1 MSQIRVNVRADREL
15 REGLARLVPDG
26 MGGAELTQDAADAM
40 LARVVWSHLVEPGD
54 AVAVA
59 LIDVLGAGSSLDLL
73 ASGSGAKGIYV
84 ALGAATGTADE
95 DLPVSMQQV
104 SAGIKRWLPRLER
117 AAVLEDISIAAAA
130 GAYVIAPGMQE
141 WPEALNDLGAHTP
154 VLLWARGDASTLA
167 KPSLA
172 VVGARACSSYGT
184 YVTADLTSDAC
195 ASGLTIVSGAAYGID
210 AVAHRS
216 ALAASAPTVAV
227 LAGGVDRPY
236 PSAHGP
242 LLEQIASAGV
252 VCSEVVPGTAPT
264 RWRFLQRNRIIASL
278 ARATLVTE
286 AGPRSGSLN
295 TAGHAAEMG
304 RPLGAVPGPVT
315 NPASLGCHRLI
326 REYGAT
332 LVSNG
337 ADLRELIG
345 LQDAPLFDDSACDS
359 SGQPREPALHRRVVD
374 ALPLRGSRATTD
386 VARIAGITL
395 EDARAAL
402 AELELLGSVVRRETP
417 DGSGVRWSQLRGE

>member
-1 MSQIRVNVRADREL
+1 MNKTRVSVRADREL
-15 REGLARLVPDG
+15 RKGLARLIP
-26 MGGAELTQDAADAM
+26 GGVGDVELTQDAADAM

-54 AVAVA
+54 AVSVT
-59 LIDVLGAGSSLDLL
+59 LIDVLGAGSALDLL
-73 ASGSGAKGIYV
+73 ASGSGAKDVYA
-84 ALGAATGTADE
+84 ALGTMSGKADV
-95 DLPVSMQQV
+95 DLPVSVQQV
-104 SAGIKRWLPRLER
+104 AAGIKRWLPRLER
-117 AAVLEDISIAAAA
+117 TAVLEEILIAATV
-130 GAYVIAPGMQE
+130 GAHVIVPEAQE
-141 WPEALNDLGAHTP
+141 WPELLNDLGAHAP
-154 VLLWARGDASTLA
+154 VLLWVRGDASTLA
-167 KPSLA
+167 NPSLA
-172 VVGARACSSYGT
+172 VVGARACTSYGT

-195 ASGLTIVSGAAYGID
+195 ASGLTIVSGAAYGVD

-295 TAGHAAEMG
+295 TAGHAAEMS

-337 ADLRELIG
+337 AELRELVG
-345 LQDAPLFDDSACDS
+345 LQDVPMLDDSIFES
-359 SGQPREPALHRRVVD
+359 SGLPREPVLHRRVGD

-386 VARIAGITL
+386 IARIAGITL
-395 EDARAAL
+395 DDARSAL
-402 AELELLGSVVRRETP
+402 AELELLGAVVRRETP
-417 DGSGVRWSQLRGE
+417 DGGELRWSQVRRE

>member
-1 MSQIRVNVRADREL
+1 MSRTRVSVRADREL
-15 REGLARLVPDG
+15 REGLARLVPG
-26 MGGAELTQDAADAM
+26 EASGAELTQDAADAM

-54 AVAVA
+54 AVAVT

-73 ASGSGAKGIYV
+73 ASGDGAKGIHAALSAV
-84 ALGAATGTADE
+84 AGKADA
-95 DLPVSMQQV
+95 DLPVSIQQV
-104 SAGIKRWLPRLER
+104 SAGIKRWLPRMER
-117 AAVLEDISIAAAA
+117 TAVVEDISIAAAT
-130 GAYVIAPGMQE
+130 GAYVIVPGALE
-141 WPEALNDLGAHTP
+141 WPEMLNDLGSHAP
-154 VLLWARGDASTLA
+154 VLLWARGDASILA

-195 ASGLTIVSGAAYGID
+195 ASGVTIVSGAAYGID
-210 AVAHRS
+210 AVAHRA

-242 LLEQIASAGV
+242 LLAQIAAAGL

-278 ARATLVTE
+278 AQATLVTE

-295 TAGHAAEMG
+295 TAGHAAEIG
-304 RPLGAVPGPVT
+304 RSLGAVPGPVT

-345 LQDAPLFDDSACDS
+345 LDDAPVLDDSGCES
-359 SGQPREPALHRRVVD
+359 SGQQREPELHRRVVD

-402 AELELLGSVVRRETP
+402 AELELLGSVMRRETP
-417 DGSGVRWSQLRGE
+417 DGSGTRWSQLRGE